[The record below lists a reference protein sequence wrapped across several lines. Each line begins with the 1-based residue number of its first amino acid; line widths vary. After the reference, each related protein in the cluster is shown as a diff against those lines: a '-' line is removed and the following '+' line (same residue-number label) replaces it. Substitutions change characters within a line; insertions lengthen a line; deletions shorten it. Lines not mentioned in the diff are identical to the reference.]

1 MTNAFQILESLLP
14 IGGGIYVILIFGG
27 FYTPK
32 IKDEGAQIRLEKTIK
47 KRGKLLVLLG
57 IIMILLGAG
66 SLYLTLS

>member
-1 MTNAFQILESLLP
+1 MPYAFQILESLLP

-57 IIMILLGAG
+57 ILMILLGAG